1 MRKLLLVTLLSLTTL
16 SGCLS
21 TQPKSYEDK
30 GYSVAKQKLV
40 SLGAPQDYITD
51 GKTPLEAKF
60 EGQSSIDAI
69 SRHAGLATAVST
81 LSITSTFMATMASS
95 DVDARTS
102 WKRNLA
108 NPIVFYSNEKP
119 LTRKALNEFAIPFMK
134 SKGFI
139 FDGNYYF
146 TKDNDSYVFSMD
158 TEPKIVNEN
167 GKIIGYQYVTLEKKS
182 EYKNQT
188 QLLKD
193 FYSYINGEHGFQMYV
208 PASNGEPAYIIDKGQ
223 KHYFVAQK

>member
-60 EGQSSIDAI
+60 EGQSRMDAI

-95 DVDARTS
+95 DVDDRTVWKSYLAR
-102 WKRNLA
+102 
-108 NPIVFYSNEKP
+108 PIVFLKTTEKIDYNFQA
-119 LTRKALNEFAIPFMK
+119 KIMK
-134 SKGFI
+134 NFLI
-139 FDGNYYF
+139 RNNYDYDQKTGYF
-146 TKDNDSYVFSMD
+146 LKEGKKFVANDSKKTV
-158 TEPKIVNEN
+158 TEN
-167 GKIIGYQYVTLEKKS
+167 GVEYNYAKVELLEVGS
-182 EYKNQT
+182 YKNQYDVVY
-188 QLLKD
+188 D
-193 FYSYINGEHGFQMYV
+193 FYKENQDKLMLYY
-208 PASNGEPAYIIDKGQ
+208 PAINGEPAYVIDKGQ

>member
-60 EGQSSIDAI
+60 EGQSRMDAI

-95 DVDARTS
+95 DVDDRTI
-102 WKRNLA
+102 WKKYLA
-108 NPIVFYSNEKP
+108 NPIVFLKTTEDVKYD
-119 LTRKALNEFAIPFMK
+119 F
-134 SKGFI
+134 SK
-139 FDGNYYF
+139 NL
-146 TKDNDSYVFSMD
+146 M
-158 TEPKIVNEN
+158 
-167 GKIIGYQYVTLEKKS
+167 
-182 EYKNQT
+182 
-188 QLLKD
+188 KD
-193 FYSYINGEHGFQMYV
+193 FLSKNGYSYDKRTGYFSKNGVNFNIGGVSRKVTENKTEFNYV
-208 PASNGEPAYIIDKGQ
+208 QLTFFEVGVYKDIHEIVYDFYKENQDKLMLYYPATNGEPAYIVDKGQ

>member
-21 TQPKSYEDK
+21 MQPKSYEGK

-60 EGQSSIDAI
+60 EGQSRMDAI

-95 DVDARTS
+95 DVDSRTV
-102 WKRNLA
+102 WKSYLA
-108 NPIVFYSNEKP
+108 NPIVFIESDKKVDTQEK
-119 LTRKALNEFAIPFMK
+119 R
-134 SKGFI
+134 
-139 FDGNYYF
+139 
-146 TKDNDSYVFSMD
+146 
-158 TEPKIVNEN
+158 KIVSDFMHESGFSFNERTEIYTKSDKAVEFNAKNNLLMQN
-167 GKIIGYQYVTLEKKS
+167 GKEMYYVRLFLVDKKTFQD
-182 EYKNQT
+182 ENEI
-188 QLLKD
+188 LKQFFIHSHNKHD
-193 FYSYINGEHGFQMYV
+193 LKMYV

-223 KHYFVAQK
+223 KYYFVAQK

>member
-60 EGQSSIDAI
+60 EGQSRMDAI

-95 DVDARTS
+95 DVDDRTI
-102 WKRNLA
+102 WKKYLA
-108 NPIVFYSNEKP
+108 NPIVF
-119 LTRKALNEFAIPFMK
+119 I
-134 SKGFI
+134 
-139 FDGNYYF
+139 
-146 TKDNDSYVFSMD
+146 
-158 TEPKIVNEN
+158 
-167 GKIIGYQYVTLEKKS
+167 
-182 EYKNQT
+182 
-188 QLLKD
+188 
-193 FYSYINGEHGFQMYV
+193 EHGEEMSIQKKRNLFSDFALTNGFFLDERTGVYSKENKKFNLEYTSKPVVQSGNKVYFVRIFLVDDKTFQDENEILKQFFIHSHNKHDLKMYV

>member
-16 SGCLS
+16 SGCIS
-21 TQPKSYEDK
+21 TQPKSYEGK

-60 EGQSSIDAI
+60 EGQSRMDAI

-95 DVDARTS
+95 DVDDRTI
-102 WKRNLA
+102 WKKNLA
-108 NPIVFYSNEKP
+108 NPIVFMVTEGELSFEKKE
-119 LTRKALNEFAIPFMK
+119 LIFSDFFMQSGFSYNKRTGIYEKEGMQIRTNYISKAV
-134 SKGFI
+134 
-139 FDGNYYF
+139 
-146 TKDNDSYVFSMD
+146 T
-158 TEPKIVNEN
+158 EN
-167 GKIIGYQYVTLEKKS
+167 GKEVYYSRLFINDKETIKDEYDMLNKFFTHYQNKYE
-182 EYKNQT
+182 
-188 QLLKD
+188 LK
-193 FYSYINGEHGFQMYV
+193 MYV

-223 KHYFVAQK
+223 KHYFVK